1 MKTRLAFTTS
11 ISLST
16 LCVMSGCDFA
26 NSASE
31 LTFGAGSLPSL
42 EQSMEYP
49 SVDQLVGLDEMN
61 QLAGLPM
68 SLNQGT
74 MAHLVGAL
82 GVGGECGKKLD
93 LSEGELGGS
102 VLSAEFELAACTEDD
117 RCSDLCPDGFLGLNA
132 RTHIEAVVMTAKQAK
147 EISQTLSKDS
157 ANAIVQVR
165 FQMRA
170 LEFYQGEGDE
180 REITND
186 HISDFE
192 MIIGTPGV
200 ESISFLNE
208 RNLVEIREGAVAL
221 SEGEPEGRFER
232 YELPRDHPTTKKI
245 IDDILEGKDVV
256 ISVEQS
262 FKIGRESLYDLRL
275 SPAGIFQSIQPEV
288 VINAI
293 EAATS
298 TLGGL

>member
-1 MKTRLAFTTS
+1 MN
-11 ISLST
+11 LSVVIA
-16 LCVMSGCDFA
+16 LSSCDFA

-49 SVDQLVGLDEMN
+49 SVDQLVGLDEMGEIP
-61 QLAGLPM
+61 GLPS

-82 GVGGECGKKLD
+82 GVGGECGRNLD
-93 LSEGELGGS
+93 LGDGELGGS
-102 VLSAEFELAACTEDD
+102 VLAAEFELAACTEDE
-117 RCSDLCPDGFLGLNA
+117 RCADLCPDDFLGLNA
-132 RTHIEAVVMTAKQAK
+132 RTRIEAVVMTAKQAK
-147 EISQTLSKDS
+147 EISQALSKDS
-157 ANAIVQVR
+157 ASAIVQVR
-165 FQMRA
+165 FQVRA
-170 LEFYQGEGDE
+170 LEFYQGEGDD
-180 REITND
+180 REVTNE
-186 HISDFE
+186 HIRGFE
-192 MIIGTPGV
+192 MLIGTPGV
-200 ESISFLNE
+200 EPISFLNT
-208 RNLVEIREGAVAL
+208 RNLKEIRESAVAL
-221 SEGEPEGRFER
+221 DEGKSSGRFER
-232 YELPRDHPTTKKI
+232 YELPREHPTTKKI
-245 IDDILEGKDVV
+245 IDDILEGNDVV
-256 ISVEQS
+256 ISLEQS